1 MYVSLRDFR
10 SKKIKQRYKDRFE
23 GLYNDMNNE
32 NTFPIEK
39 KILLG
44 WIMKYPQYSHYIYH
58 PNNRYRS
65 SEAHSWKTRIWKE
78 LDIRLTYDVELLK
91 DVIDDEFYTKKY
103 HHMLRWM
110 SAINQSIP
118 FRERNVQEEWIKFYN
133 KRKKGDEV

>member
-32 NTFPIEK
+32 DTFPIEK

-44 WIMKYPQYSHYIYH
+44 WIMKYPQYS
-58 PNNRYRS
+58 
-65 SEAHSWKTRIWKE
+65 WKTRICKE
-78 LDIRLTYDVELLK
+78 LDIRHTYDVELLK

-110 SAINQSIP
+110 SAIHQSIP
-118 FRERNVQEEWIKFYN
+118 FRERKVQEEWIKFYN